1 MAVRLSRRKI
11 AIHYA
16 TSLIEG
22 LDTKQLTKELAA
34 YLVES
39 KRTKELS
46 LIISDIEYQLGLMGV
61 VSARVTSAHILDDIA
76 KKALIDLVRDKTGAR
91 QIHLNENL
99 DPKVL
104 GGMKLEFTGIEL
116 DTTIARRLA
125 KLKTNFKL

>member
-16 TSLIEG
+16 TSLVEG
-22 LDTKQLTKELAA
+22 LDVKQLTKELAA

-39 KRTKELS
+39 KRTKELP

-61 VSARVTSAHILDDIA
+61 VSAKVTSAHILDDIA

-91 QIHLNENL
+91 QVNLKESL

-104 GGMKLEFTGIEL
+104 GGMKLEFTGTEL

-125 KLKTNFKL
+125 KLKTNFK

>member
-16 TSLIEG
+16 TSLVEG
-22 LDTKQLTKELAA
+22 LDVKQLTKELAA

-39 KRTKELS
+39 KRTKELP
-46 LIISDIEYQLGLMGV
+46 LIISDIEHQLGLMGV
-61 VSARVTSAHILDDIA
+61 VSAKVTSAHILDDIA

-91 QIHLNENL
+91 QVNLKESL

-104 GGMKLEFTGIEL
+104 GGMKLEFTGTEL

-125 KLKTNFKL
+125 KLKTNFK